1 VIESPPDGLANGDPV
16 KIADKTADK
25 PNEKKA

>member
-1 VIESPPDGLANGDPV
+1 VIESPPDGLVNGDPV